1 MALSVPKLLAIAAVL
16 GVRKTVVFVSV
27 VVVMAAIAEVIYGAW
42 F

>member
-1 MALSVPKLLAIAAVL
+1 MALSVPNLLAIAAVL

-27 VVVMAAIAEVIYGAW
+27 GVVMAAIAEVIYGAW